1 MKKLYYDLKLKIGY
15 LIKGIKTRNSIH
27 LGDIVIYKNKE
38 WFVNN
43 AIRSCGQCRTRLYDL
58 IENIPYDGNRIREFV
73 SAPEPEVK
81 KVKNWNNFK
90 RGIFN
95 VYDFNMLYWHEI
107 NLNRLM
113 NRT

>member
-1 MKKLYYDLKLKIGY
+1 MKKLYYDLKLKLSY
-15 LIKGIKTRNSIH
+15 LINGIKTRNTIH

-58 IENIPYDGNRIREFV
+58 VENTPYGTIRKSI
-73 SAPEPEVK
+73 SAPEHEIK
-81 KVKNWNNFK
+81 KVRSWDNFK